1 MADCNETLKELDRFL
16 DNELASEAISD
27 LSIHLEGC
35 VDCQQ
40 TFEFHVELRNIV
52 KLSAKQEPLPQSL
65 LSKIKDCFGTE
76 LDS

>member
-27 LSIHLEGC
+27 LSVHLDGC
-35 VDCQQ
+35 VDCQK
-40 TFEFHVELRNIV
+40 TFEFHAELRNIV

-65 LSKIKDCFGTE
+65 LNKIKDCFGTE
-76 LDS
+76 LES

>member
-27 LSIHLEGC
+27 LSVHLEGC

-76 LDS
+76 LDT

>member
-27 LSIHLEGC
+27 LSVHLDGC

>member
-16 DNELASEAISD
+16 DNELATEAISD
-27 LSIHLEGC
+27 LSVHLDGC

-40 TFEFHVELRNIV
+40 TFEFHAELRNIV

>member
-27 LSIHLEGC
+27 LSVHLEGC

-52 KLSAKQEPLPQSL
+52 KLSAKQ
-65 LSKIKDCFGTE
+65 
-76 LDS
+76 

>member
-27 LSIHLEGC
+27 LSSHLEGC

-40 TFEFHVELRNIV
+40 TFEFHAELRNIV
-52 KLSAKQEPLPQSL
+52 KLSAKQEPMPDSL
-65 LSKIKDCFGTE
+65 LDKIRDCFGTE
-76 LDS
+76 LND

>member
-27 LSIHLEGC
+27 LSVHLDGC

-40 TFEFHVELRNIV
+40 TFEFHAELRNIV

-65 LSKIKDCFGTE
+65 LNKIKDCFGTE

>member
-27 LSIHLEGC
+27 LSVHLEGC

-40 TFEFHVELRNIV
+40 TFEFHAELRNIV